1 MDKVGVRQAGGLG
14 GDRPV
19 CRVDGL
25 NNRKIAIK
33 FHFGSIYL
41 VTVDTRSY
49 QYCTFTVQYNPV

>member
-25 NNRKIAIK
+25 NRKQK
-33 FHFGSIYL
+33 NNNQQ
-41 VTVDTRSY
+41 V
-49 QYCTFTVQYNPV
+49 

>member
-25 NNRKIAIK
+25 NTEQQKNKNNK
-33 FHFGSIYL
+33 FHLGSVCL
-41 VTVDTRSY
+41 VH
-49 QYCTFTVQYNPV
+49 C